1 METLQNTPFGC
12 KAWSKENTPISVSP
26 DSFDSSQHDRE
37 AMSQVK
43 LKEDGILRIPTEYLS
58 QQTLLGIIGNLLD
71 KIKCLENSTDHPDV
85 LGQKCSVIKGK
96 ENTDVRSNLTRN
108 WSWHGRGTKFSC
120 KFDKLSK
127 PINGQEVNSQIEC
140 RSKDLKRDK
149 QVEVFCKYHAMNRCT
164 YGKKCK
170 YVHGPSKL
178 EHESSKKKVC
188 TSCSLWHETKEDCPA
203 RGKICF
209 KCNKLN
215 HFSKVCRTKL
225 RNISKSL
232 DTSVS
237 SDKFTFRVV
246 KGSPII
252 EIDKKSSS
260 VEARTSDCTDEES
273 DRGNSVKLSIETS
286 FDQVD
291 PIGEDSDVENLS
303 SIAKMKEKSSNKK
316 KSRVKKV
323 DPKISKEKA
332 MINWINKQLKTKH
345 QTFDDLKDGKTIR
358 SLLDLSM
365 GLAPDWHDSDAVWK
379 DIKLMICLID
389 EDIEEDIN
397 EDMLEAGH
405 KAEIEKLI
413 CVLKKR
419 KEEKMKS

>member
-1 METLQNTPFGC
+1 MH
-12 KAWSKENTPISVSP
+12 V
-26 DSFDSSQHDRE
+26 H
-37 AMSQVK
+37 V
-43 LKEDGILRIPTEYLS
+43 
-58 QQTLLGIIGNLLD
+58 
-71 KIKCLENSTDHPDV
+71 
-85 LGQKCSVIKGK
+85 
-96 ENTDVRSNLTRN
+96 
-108 WSWHGRGTKFSC
+108 FSC
-120 KFDKLSK
+120 
-127 PINGQEVNSQIEC
+127 PWV
-140 RSKDLKRDK
+140 
-149 QVEVFCKYHAMNRCT
+149 
-164 YGKKCK
+164 
-170 YVHGPSKL
+170 
-178 EHESSKKKVC
+178 
-188 TSCSLWHETKEDCPA
+188 
-203 RGKICF
+203 
-209 KCNKLN
+209 
-215 HFSKVCRTKL
+215 
-225 RNISKSL
+225 
-232 DTSVS
+232 
-237 SDKFTFRVV
+237 
-246 KGSPII
+246 
-252 EIDKKSSS
+252 
-260 VEARTSDCTDEES
+260 
-273 DRGNSVKLSIETS
+273 NSVKLSIETS

-291 PIGEDSDVENLS
+291 SIGEDSDVENLS